1 MTKSASPERVA
12 LRLSRLGF
20 AEPVVAGQL
29 LSSENLGLWDPAAN
43 TPPDNAAAVTVAAL
57 GRAADPDAALR
68 SLAAVLAGAADA
80 EDLRAHLREDAQ
92 LRNRLVAVLGASRT
106 LADDLAREPDSW
118 RVLAGRWDRGLD
130 AAATRLHT
138 AIGADA
144 ADPVRGR
151 RGAPAS
157 VADAGPQLHRAY
169 RRELLAI
176 AARDLAGELS
186 VDAAMNAL
194 SDLAAATLQ
203 AALAVA
209 AQEITSTADFALAV
223 IGMGKAGGAELNYVS
238 DVDVLFVAEPI
249 GETSEVDALRA
260 AAALA
265 AAMMRVC
272 RAVAWEVDAALRPEG
287 KAGPLVRTLA
297 SHQAYYRRWAATW
310 EFQALLKAR
319 PIAGDLA
326 LAARYTD
333 AVEPMV
339 WTAGER
345 ADFVDDV
352 RKMRRRVVERIPTET
367 RDREIKL
374 GPGGLRDVEFAVQLL
389 QLVHGRGD
397 PSLRLKGTLPALDA
411 LRDGGYVGR
420 DDAVSLADAYR
431 FLRSTEHRLQ
441 LYQLRRT
448 HLVPEP
454 GPARQLLARAMGYR
468 PDSRGNSQAVWE
480 AEWALHG
487 REVRRLH
494 QKLFYRPLLEAVARV
509 PAAELR
515 LTEAEAERR
524 LAALGF
530 ARPHAALGHIQA
542 LTAGLSRRSAIQR
555 TLLPVMLEAFSDA
568 ADPDAG
574 LLAYRQVSDAL
585 GNTHWYLRTLRDEG
599 NVAQRLAYLLGTSRY
614 VAARLIAVPDSLR
627 MLADD
632 EQLRLRSAAEL
643 AAVMGETAHRQEDA
657 VAAVAAIRS
666 VRRAELLRIGCADL
680 LALAHPSDVA
690 TALTATM
697 DATLQVALDV
707 AMGAVATDRG
717 LDRLPIEFAVIA
729 MGRLGGAELGYGSDA
744 DVLFVHQPDPTVSE
758 TEASGLAN
766 EVAERL
772 RTLLAA
778 PSPDPPV
785 QVDAGLR
792 PEGRNGPL
800 ARSVDS
806 YAGYYER
813 WSSVWEA
820 QALLRARPVAGSA
833 ELGNAFV
840 KLIDPL
846 RYPRGGISA
855 ADVREI
861 RRLKGRIDAERLPH
875 GADPATHT
883 KLGRGGLGDV
893 EWTVQLLQLQHG
905 WRNPSL
911 RTTETIRALHAA
923 RDVALIDPATADA
936 LQSGWQMAA
945 RTRNAIVLV
954 LGKAED
960 QLPSSGPALVGIG
973 RALGYPASFDPG
985 QLVDDYRRAGRRSRR
1000 AVERVFYGTDS
1011 TASGAST

>member
-1 MTKSASPERVA
+1 MTTSASPERVA

-20 AEPVVAGQL
+20 TEPVVAGQL

-43 TPPDNAAAVTVAAL
+43 TPRDAAAAVTVAAL
-57 GRAADPDAALR
+57 GRAADPDAGLR

-80 EDLRAHLREDAQ
+80 EELRRHLREDAQ
-92 LRNRLVAVLGASRT
+92 VRSRLVAVLGASRT

-118 RVLAGRWDRGLD
+118 RVLAGEWDGTLD

-144 ADPVRGR
+144 TDPVRGST
-151 RGAPAS
+151 GAPAS
-157 VADAGPQLHRAY
+157 VVDAGPQLHRAY

-176 AARDLAGELS
+176 AARDLVGELS
-186 VDAAMNAL
+186 VDEAMTAL
-194 SDLAAATLQ
+194 SELAAATLQ

-209 AQEITSTADFALAV
+209 AQETAPSAEFALAV
-223 IGMGKAGGAELNYVS
+223 VGMGKAGGAELNYVS
-238 DVDVLFVAEPI
+238 DVDVLFVAEPA
-249 GETSEVDALRA
+249 GDTSEVDALRA

-326 LAARYTD
+326 LGTRYAET
-333 AVEPMV
+333 VEPMV
-339 WTAGER
+339 WAAAER

-352 RKMRRRVVERIPTET
+352 RTMRRRVVDHIPAET
-367 RDREIKL
+367 REREVKL

-389 QLVHGRGD
+389 QLVHGRAD
-397 PSLRLKGTLPALDA
+397 PNLRLKATLPALDA

-431 FLRSTEHRLQ
+431 FLRITEHRLQ

-448 HLVPEP
+448 HLIPEP
-454 GPARQLLARAMGYR
+454 GPARQRLARAMGYR

-494 QKLFYRPLLEAVARV
+494 QKLFYRQLLEAVARV
-509 PAAELR
+509 PTAELR
-515 LTEAEAERR
+515 LTAVEAERR

-530 ARPHAALGHIQA
+530 ARPRSALGHIQA

-585 GNTHWYLRTLRDEG
+585 GGTHWYLRTLRDEG

-643 AAVMGETAHRQEDA
+643 AAVMGETAHRQEET

-666 VRRAELLRIGCADL
+666 VRRGELLRIACADL
-680 LALAHPSDVA
+680 LALAGPAEVA

-697 DATLQVALDV
+697 DATLQVAVEV
-707 AMGAVATDRG
+707 AMGAVAADHG
-717 LDRLPIEFAVIA
+717 LDRLPLEIAVIA

-744 DVLFVHQPDPTVSE
+744 DVLFVHQPAKTVSE
-758 TEASGLAN
+758 EDASALAN

-772 RTLLAA
+772 RTLLSA

-800 ARSVDS
+800 ARSLNS

-820 QALLRARPVAGSA
+820 QALLRARPVAGST
-833 ELGNAFV
+833 ELGRAFLR
-840 KLIDPL
+840 LIGPL

-855 ADVREI
+855 ADIREI
-861 RRLKGRIDAERLPH
+861 RRLKGRVDAERLPH

-893 EWTVQLLQLQHG
+893 EWTVQLVQLRHG
-905 WRNPSL
+905 WRHASL

-923 RDVALIDPATADA
+923 RDTSLIDVSTADA
-936 LQSGWQMAA
+936 LEAGWQMAA

-960 QLPSSGPALVGIG
+960 QLPASGPALVGIG
-973 RALGYPASFDPG
+973 RALGYPPSFDPG

-1000 AVERVFYGTDS
+1000 AVERVFYDTDTTES
-1011 TASGAST
+1011 DASA